1 MNPTIT
7 TYNQQA
13 EAFNRQY
20 LSTTAEEVHS
30 SWTHSTIKAEGG
42 QALDVGAGVGR
53 DAKWLAENGYEVV
66 AVEPA
71 EELRKLG
78 EALTKNLPVFWL
90 DDSLPAL
97 TKIFELEMRFDLIL
111 LSAVWMHVPKSD
123 RERAFRK
130 LANLLK
136 PGGEMVITLRHGESP
151 DERVMYPVS
160 VDELFG
166 FAQTQGLTVK
176 ALGDEED
183 KLNRPDV
190 YWQTM
195 VFSLPDEGSGA
206 FPTIRNILIND
217 AKAST
222 YKLAL
227 VRVLLRIADGHPG
240 AVLRREDNQVI
251 LPLGLVSLYWARQY
265 MPLIRQN
272 IQQSGDSKKSLGFI
286 KEDGWKVLE
295 SNSRQDFSIGNLFLG
310 EDAIALHKMLKTIGS
325 TIKNMPVK
333 YITLPNSQKQVFEVD
348 IFVNRLKGNS
358 LYTDFET
365 LSQYGEFLIPE
376 KVWDLMSLYACWIEP
391 VAINE
396 WVNVMQRYENN
407 KPIPKQD
414 LFNALEWIDPTRKTD
429 EAKARVELIKKVHPV
444 NCVWRNIELKKQYD
458 IDHCLPFARWP
469 NNDLWNL
476 LPTSTQANRSKSDKI
491 ASTKRLN
498 EAKENITEWWIE
510 AWLSD
515 SELMKRFNAQATMS
529 LPGLNGIENSTDD
542 VFEALIL
549 QHVRVREM
557 QQLVEW

>member
-1 MNPTIT
+1 MNTTIE
-7 TYNQQA
+7 TYNKKA
-13 EAFNRQY
+13 DEFNQQY
-20 LSTTAEEVHS
+20 LQKSAEEFHS
-30 SWTHSTIKAEGG
+30 SWMLYMPEGS
-42 QALDVGAGVGR
+42 QALDIGAGVGR
-53 DAKWLAENGYEVV
+53 DAKWLAENSYEVV

-71 EELRKLG
+71 KELRKLG
-78 EALTKNLPVFWL
+78 EALTENLPVFWVEDL
-90 DDSLPAL
+90 LPELSNVFA
-97 TKIFELEMRFDLIL
+97 LEMRFDLIL

-136 PGGEMVITLRHGESP
+136 PGGVMVITLRHGDSP

-160 VDELFG
+160 VDELSG
-166 FAQTQGLTVK
+166 FAQTQGVTVK
-176 ALGDEED
+176 TLSGDED

-190 YWQTM
+190 FWQTM
-195 VFSLPDEGSGA
+195 VFSLPDDGSGA

-240 AVLRREDNQVI
+240 AVLRREDKHVI

-286 KEDGWKVLE
+286 KEDGWKALD
-295 SNSRQDFSIGNLFLG
+295 SNSTYDFSIGNLFLG
-310 EDAIALHKMLKTIGS
+310 DDAVALHKMLKTIGS
-325 TIKNMPVK
+325 TIKKMPAK
-333 YITLPNSQKQVFEVD
+333 YITLPNSDKQVFEVD
-348 IFVNRLKGNS
+348 TFANRMTGKS
-358 LYTDFET
+358 IYTDCET
-365 LSQYGEFLIPE
+365 LSQYGEFSIPD

-407 KPIPKQD
+407 KTIPKQT
-414 LFNALEWIDPTRKTD
+414 LFDTLEWIDPTRRAD
-429 EAKARVELIKKVHPV
+429 EAKARVEWIKKTHPV
-444 NCVWRNIELKKQYD
+444 KCVWRDIELKKEYD

-476 LPTSTQANRSKSDKI
+476 LPSSRQANRSKSDKI
-491 ASTKRLN
+491 ASNQRLK
-498 EAKENITEWWIE
+498 EAKENITEWWNE
-510 AWLSD
+510 AWLSE
-515 SELMKRFNAQATMS
+515 SELTKKFNAQATMS
-529 LPGLNGIENSTDD
+529 LPGLKGIENSTDD
-542 VFEALIL
+542 IFEALAL
-549 QHVRVREM
+549 QHIRVREM
-557 QQLVEW
+557 QQLIVW

>member
-13 EAFNRQY
+13 EEFNLRY
-20 LSTTAEEVHS
+20 LSKSAEEVHS
-30 SWTHSTIKAEGG
+30 SWINGTLKEKGG

-53 DAKWLAENGYEVV
+53 DAKWLAESGYEVV

-78 EALTKNLPVFWL
+78 EALSKNLPVFWL
-90 DDSLPAL
+90 DDSLPGL
-97 TKIFELEMRFDLIL
+97 SKVFELEMRFDLIL

-136 PGGEMVITLRHGESP
+136 PGGDMVITLRHGESP

-160 VDELFG
+160 VDELSG

-183 KLNRPDV
+183 KLNRPGV
-190 YWQTM
+190 NWQTM
-195 VFSLPDEGSGA
+195 VFTLPDDGSGA

-240 AVLRREDNQVI
+240 AVLRREDNRVI

-265 MPLIRQN
+265 MPLIRKN

-295 SNSRQDFSIGNLFLG
+295 SNSRHDFAIGNLFLG

-325 TIKNMPVK
+325 TIKNMPAK
-333 YITLPNSQKQVFEVD
+333 YITLPNSNKQVFEVD
-348 IFVNRLKGNS
+348 AFANRMKGNS
-358 LYTDFET
+358 IYTDFET
-365 LSQYGEFLIPE
+365 LSEYGEFSIPE

-407 KPIPKQD
+407 KLIPKQT
-414 LFNALEWIDPTRKTD
+414 LFDALEWIDPTRKTD
-429 EAKARVELIKKVHPV
+429 EAKAQVELIKKVHPV
-444 NCVWRNIELKKQYD
+444 SCVWRNVELKKEYD

-476 LPTSTQANRSKSDKI
+476 LPTSRQANRSKSDKI
-491 ASTKRLN
+491 ASTIRLN
-498 EAKENITEWWIE
+498 AAKENIIDWWSE

-515 SELMKRFNAQATMS
+515 EVLKQKFNAQASIS
-529 LPGLNGIENSTDD
+529 LPGLKGFDNSTDET
-542 VFEALIL
+542 FEALAL
-549 QHVRVREM
+549 QHIRVREM
-557 QQLVEW
+557 QQLIVW